1 MKIRWQW
8 ISINSHFFFLF
19 SLSVFIALKHST
31 LNVYK
36 KKGSHRFL
44 YLFLSLLFISLYS
57 IQSGLS
63 FSALLRW
70 FFFKMSFCLCIYVF
84 VYFVGVCRFWVAIR
98 SIRIDLLLLLYMYIY
113 IWTDM
118 HKGLRDSF
126 WSVLCF
132 PFLMMPRF
140 CRLLVFSFAARN
152 GSCSFY
158 FRYPLRFFI
167 ECTYY
172 FLWQTD
178 FIEKTRKSAHS
189 VFEIKTICTNF
200 RIFKQIRKE
209 NLYI

>member
-44 YLFLSLLFISLYS
+44 YLFLSLLLLNS
-57 IQSGLS
+57 IRIV
-63 FSALLRW
+63 FFFALLRR
-70 FFFKMSFCLCIYVF
+70 FFFQNVFLSVYICILLFCRCMS
-84 VYFVGVCRFWVAIR
+84 
-98 SIRIDLLLLLYMYIY
+98 LLSCDTLNSNWLIVIVICIY

-152 GSCSFY
+152 GFCSFY

-172 FLWQTD
+172 FLWLTD

-189 VFEIKTICTNF
+189 VFQIKTICTNF